1 MSSPTTRTLE
11 LLRRNG
17 YEAAIV
23 ERFNHYSKTRHDLFG
38 FADILAMGHGFIL
51 GVQTT
56 SASNTSSRRAKILA
70 EPRAKAFLE
79 NKGRIFIHG
88 WRKKKKKKGGK
99 AMVWH
104 CNETEILQDD
114 FASTPEREGKL

>member
-17 YEAAIV
+17 YEPAVV
-23 ERFNHYSKTRHDLFG
+23 ERFNRYSKTRHDMYG
-38 FADILAMGHGFIL
+38 FIDVFAFGHGYFL

-88 WRKKKKKKGGK
+88 WRKKRKKRGGK
-99 AMVWH
+99 LMVWH
-104 CNETEILQDD
+104 CNETEITCGD
-114 FASTPEREGKL
+114 FV